1 MKKLLCLITLFLLA
15 QCSSSIPIHNFNDE
29 VAKDTPNYENL
40 DHWIAHPNKF
50 DQSDVIP
57 KNLNNDTLCLD
68 SIDVFF
74 IYPTIYTKG
83 DQWNADVN
91 NEKLNKKINNTS
103 IAYQA
108 SVFTGIANVYSPLY
122 RQMHLHGY
130 NVNNKGVNQLHN
142 VYKAFDL
149 AYEDVETAFKYYLKH
164 FNKGNRIVI
173 ASHSQG
179 TNHAEK
185 LFTDYILLNESVL
198 KKVELAYLIGMP
210 IHKLKNKYPPC
221 DRPNDL
227 NCFLSWRTFSY
238 GFYPT
243 YKYGDDIAVT
253 NPISWRKNGAQSL
266 YSSHKGILFRSKKI
280 KYPQS
285 VSAVVNQ
292 GLLWV
297 TFQSIPMQKLYEKN
311 DYHIA
316 DYNLFWMDI
325 RHNFY
330 NRMRQ

>member
-1 MKKLLCLITLFLLA
+1 MKKWLYLITLILLV
-15 QCSSSIPIHNFNDE
+15 QCSSRIPIHSFEDE
-29 VAKDTPNYENL
+29 VAKEIPNYENL
-40 DHWIAHPNKF
+40 NHWVAHPNKF
-50 DQSDVIP
+50 DQSDVLP
-57 KNLNNDTLCLD
+57 ENLIDDTLCLD

-91 NEKLNKKINNTS
+91 NAKLNKKINNTS

-130 NVNNKGVNQLHN
+130 KDNNNGI
-142 VYKAFDL
+142 KAFDV
-149 AYEDVETAFKYYLKH
+149 AYKDVENAFKYYLEN
-164 FNKGNRIVI
+164 FNKGNRVVI
-173 ASHSQG
+173 AAHSQG

-198 KKVELAYLIGMP
+198 NKVELAYLVGMP
-210 IHKLKNKYPPC
+210 IYKLKNNYPPC

-266 YSSHKGILFRSKKI
+266 YSSHKGILFKSKKI

-297 TFQSIPMQKLYEKN
+297 SFESFPMQKLFEKN

-325 RHNFY
+325 RNNFY
-330 NRMRQ
+330 NRMKK